1 MRSVRR
7 RQKIADLEQL
17 AAHQQ
22 QLLRHQFALFE
33 RRAVLEILGE
43 DQHPAGRTFKEY
55 SKLIL
60 DTAKALET
68 GAQEAGL
75 EIVSPTQNHL
85 TLIKLPDDVDSLEFQ
100 RSLERAGIIT
110 NRNMLPFDTKS
121 AWRPSGMRFGTPALA
136 SRGLTVEQAGEL
148 GTLIGDLALGKST
161 EAAAKEFSFDLAKQL
176 NWWYE

>member
-1 MRSVRR
+1 M
-7 RQKIADLEQL
+7 
-17 AAHQQ
+17 
-22 QLLRHQFALFE
+22 
-33 RRAVLEILGE
+33 
-43 DQHPAGRTFKEY
+43 
-55 SKLIL
+55 
-60 DTAKALET
+60 
-68 GAQEAGL
+68 
-75 EIVSPTQNHL
+75 
-85 TLIKLPDDVDSLEFQ
+85 DSLEFQ